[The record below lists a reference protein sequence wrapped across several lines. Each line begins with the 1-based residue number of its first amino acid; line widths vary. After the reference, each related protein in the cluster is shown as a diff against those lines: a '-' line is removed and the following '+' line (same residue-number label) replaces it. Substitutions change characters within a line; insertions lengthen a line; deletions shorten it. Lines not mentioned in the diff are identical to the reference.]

1 MKLGRGQTEQGFTLV
16 ELLMAMAIFLLI
28 CGAMFG
34 LLQMSQQKY
43 SSESQMSGTFQE
55 SRLAMDQIVRDV
67 NESGYPPL
75 SFFPTPPDV
84 PSDPDPSLYARTH
97 VAWAGYDQ
105 NLTCQIGTSG
115 GGTCVVSGPTGTS
128 PGDYDLIVET
138 AIGDNSPTGNKVFWI
153 RYQLIGTT
161 LYRGVV
167 QKTAGTDPV
176 TATSATGV
184 MTPFLNNVVNNPG
197 SAQLTAI
204 TGDFPSMFPAG
215 APVPVFQYMCD
226 TPTGPVA
233 CPNAGVDSSPQY
245 IRDVDVT
252 LIVAAPQLDAQT
264 HRWKLVELN
273 GRGHRMNPSSLE
285 VGIGN

>member
-1 MKLGRGQTEQGFTLV
+1 MKPDRRPSERGFTLI
-16 ELLMAMAIFLLI
+16 ELLMATAIFLLI

-34 LLQMSQQKY
+34 LLQLSQQKY

-55 SRLAMDQIVRDV
+55 TRLAMDQIVRDV

-75 SFFPTPPDV
+75 SFFSKVPT
-84 PSDPDPSLYARTH
+84 DPSSYALTH
-97 VAWAGYDQ
+97 VAWGGYP
-105 NLTCQIGTSG
+105 NSSCQIGTAG
-115 GGTCVVSGPTGTS
+115 GGTCLVSS
-128 PGDYDLIVET
+128 PGDYDLIIET

-167 QKTAGTDPV
+167 QRTAGADPV
-176 TATSATGV
+176 TATSATGK

-197 SAQLTAI
+197 DTQLSAI
-204 TGDFPSMFPAG
+204 TADFPSMFPAG

-226 TPTGPVA
+226 TPAGPQA
-233 CPNAGVDSSPQY
+233 CPNAGVDSSPPY

>member
-1 MKLGRGQTEQGFTLV
+1 MKLERRQSERGFTLI

-34 LLQMSQQKY
+34 LLQLSQQKY

-55 SRLAMDQIVRDV
+55 TRLAMDQIVRDV

-75 SFFPTPPDV
+75 SFFSKKP
-84 PSDPDPSLYARTH
+84 PDPSMYALTH
-97 VAWAGYDQ
+97 VAWAGYGP
-105 NLTCQIGTSG
+105 TSSCQIGTAG
-115 GGTCVVSGPTGTS
+115 GGTCVVSAPTGTS

-138 AIGDNSPTGNKVFWI
+138 AIGDNPPTGNKVFWI

-167 QKTAGTDPV
+167 QKTVGADPDV
-176 TATSATGV
+176 ATSAAGV

-197 SAQLTAI
+197 AQLAAI
-204 TGDFPSMFPAG
+204 TADFPSMFPAG
-215 APVPVFQYMCD
+215 APVAVFQYMCD
-226 TPTGPVA
+226 TPAGPQA
-233 CPNAGVDSSPQY
+233 CPNAGVDSSPPY

>member
-1 MKLGRGQTEQGFTLV
+1 MKLGRTRTERGFTLI

-34 LLQMSQQKY
+34 LLQLSQQKY

-55 SRLAMDQIVRDV
+55 THLAMDQIVRDV
-67 NESGYPPL
+67 DESGYPPL
-75 SFFPTPPDV
+75 SFFSSV
-84 PSDPDPSLYARTH
+84 PADPSMYSLTH
-97 VAWAGYDQ
+97 VAWSGYA
-105 NLTCQIGTSG
+105 NSSCQIGTAG
-115 GGTCVVSGPTGTS
+115 GGTCVASS

-138 AIGDNSPTGNKVFWI
+138 AIGSSTTTGNKVFWI

-167 QKTAGTDPV
+167 LKTAGADPV
-176 TATSATGV
+176 AATSATGV

-197 SAQLTAI
+197 AQLSAI
-204 TGDFPSMFPAG
+204 IADFPNMFPG
-215 APVPVFQYMCD
+215 NAPVPVFQYMCD
-226 TPTGPVA
+226 APTGPA
-233 CPNAGVDSSPQY
+233 PCPNAGVYSSPQY

>member
-1 MKLGRGQTEQGFTLV
+1 MKLDRRQSERGFTLI
-16 ELLMAMAIFLLI
+16 ELLMATAIFLLI

-34 LLQMSQQKY
+34 LLQLSQQKY

-55 SRLAMDQIVRDV
+55 TRLAMDQIVRDV

-75 SFFPTPPDV
+75 SFFSQVPT
-84 PSDPDPSLYARTH
+84 DPSSYALTH
-97 VAWAGYDQ
+97 VAWAGYGP
-105 NLTCQIGTSG
+105 NSSCQIGTAG
-115 GGTCVVSGPTGTS
+115 VGTCVVSAPTGTS

-138 AIGDNSPTGNKVFWI
+138 AIGDNTNTGNKVFWI
-153 RYQLIGTT
+153 RYQLIATT

-167 QKTAGTDPV
+167 QKTAGADPA

-184 MTPFLNNVVNNPG
+184 MTPFLNNVVNNP
-197 SAQLTAI
+197 SDAQLSAI
-204 TGDFPSMFPAG
+204 TADFPSMFPAG

-226 TPTGPVA
+226 TPAGPQA
-233 CPNAGVDSSPQY
+233 CPNAGVDSSPPY

>member
-1 MKLGRGQTEQGFTLV
+1 MKLDHRKTERGFSLI

-34 LLQMSQQKY
+34 LLQLSQQKY

-55 SRLAMDQIVRDV
+55 TRLAMDQIVRDV

-75 SFFPTPPDV
+75 SFFSSVPT
-84 PSDPDPSLYARTH
+84 DPSLYALTH
-97 VAWAGYDQ
+97 VAWSGYP
-105 NLTCQIGTSG
+105 NSSCQIGTAG
-115 GGTCVVSGPTGTS
+115 GGTCLVSS

-138 AIGDNSPTGNKVFWI
+138 AIGDNTTTGNKVFWT

-167 QKTAGTDPV
+167 QKTVGADPV
-176 TATSATGV
+176 TATSAIGV
-184 MTPFLNNVVNNPG
+184 MTPFLNNVVNNPA
-197 SAQLTAI
+197 SAQLAAI
-204 TGDFPSMFPAG
+204 TADFPAMFPAG

-226 TPTGPVA
+226 TPAGPQA
-233 CPNAGVDSSPQY
+233 CPNAGVDSSPPY